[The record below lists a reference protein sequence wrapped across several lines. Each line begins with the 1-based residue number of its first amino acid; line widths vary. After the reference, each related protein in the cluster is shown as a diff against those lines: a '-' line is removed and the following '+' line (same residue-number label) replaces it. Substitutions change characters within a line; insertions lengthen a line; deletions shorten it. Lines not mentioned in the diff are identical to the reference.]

1 MPDCAS
7 HMGRRGIV
15 RYPVDPGSQCA
26 SLIEA
31 RQAAPERRM
40 NVLEQ
45 IPAQRGVGLI
55 SGGEAFHRGSEF
67 DRAVRVQLVCLR
79 A

>member
-1 MPDCAS
+1 
-7 HMGRRGIV
+7 
-15 RYPVDPGSQCA
+15 
-26 SLIEA
+26 
-31 RQAAPERRM
+31 M